1 MTNFTTLKN
10 GVQKFMV
17 EVENDFSQAQDIL
30 DLASATENF
39 DSEYAYNVRKDF
51 DGVGTYAIKVE
62 RKDDFSRFLSKL
74 SEEKNHVRNEYFE
87 TRNAISN
94 KFYNDEITREEAI
107 EQLNKVDEA
116 YNNREQCECK
126 KCQFSITFEE
136 WKTGKMS
143 SGAKVGKTLGKAK
156 FSKELLD
163 FYSQQIKTE
172 KQVFLTI
179 SGNVQFIAGMSN
191 FAEEDSWDG
200 YNGTSCQDTRHDM
213 NYCIQLGGAL
223 HDNKLFVA
231 MLHDSIE
238 DLENMQ
244 DKLKARVIMRYITI
258 DNKPCLVP
266 SQYYGNNET
275 KDLLHYA
282 LSQLSEVEV
291 YSRDVREGER
301 ELIQE
306 RVNGAFEY
314 NVHDEIYV
322 CETFE
327 DEVEVECPMC
337 DGDETITRYTNNDT
351 EVEVQ
356 CPCCSGSGTI
366 YASYYV
372 DIDEWIEVEVEEEI
386 LPYTDDYSH
395 NGYNMNMRVNVNEIR
410 SLREENETN
419 E

>member
-17 EVENDFSQAQDIL
+17 EVENDFSQAQNIL

-51 DGVGTYAIKVE
+51 DGVGTYAITVE
-62 RKDDFSRFLSKL
+62 RKEDFQRFMNKL
-74 SEEKNHVRNEYFE
+74 EDEKNHKWKEYQQE
-87 TRNAISN
+87 RKTVTDLYYDD
-94 KFYNDEITREEAI
+94 KITREEAI
-107 EQLNKVDEA
+107 EQLNKIEA
-116 YNNREQCECK
+116 SYNASCDCK
-126 KCQFSITFEE
+126 KCQFNITFDE
-136 WKTGKMS
+136 WKEGKMS
-143 SGAKVGKTLGKAK
+143 NGAKVGKTLGKNK

-172 KQVFLTI
+172 KTVYLTI

-200 YNGTSCQDTRHDM
+200 YGGTSCQDTRHDQ

-223 HDNKLFVA
+223 HDNKLFIA
-231 MLHDSIE
+231 MLHE
-238 DLENMQ
+238 DLEDLEDMQ
-244 DKLKARVIMRYITI
+244 DKLKARAIMRYVTI
-258 DNKPCLVP
+258 DGVPCLVP

-291 YSRDVREGER
+291 YSRDVREGNR
-301 ELIQE
+301 DLVQE
-306 RVNGAFEY
+306 RTNGYFEY
-314 NVHDEIYV
+314 NNHDEIYV

-372 DIDEWIEVEVEEEI
+372 DIDEWIEVEVEEQL
-386 LPYTDDYSH
+386 LPYADDYNH
-395 NGYNMNMRVNVNEIR
+395 NGYNMMIRVNTDLIR